1 MMKLKIPHKKKAMN
15 ENTIAKPKRSLRS
28 KHKREK
34 SKKTT
39 AIKKERPK
47 KKRKDRT
54 AKERTKRHIL
64 RKKKQKLPLPKKR
77 LFFKKDKAVSV
88 KAGSANTAKRF
99 RLLTFSR
106 KMLLLC
112 LAPMMLICILIT
124 VFSRQSLTKSVE
136 NEIEGA
142 LKIVAISLDETYSNL
157 YQGDYEQDKS
167 GKIKKG
173 DVSISGNT
181 DLIDALKKRTNYD
194 ITLYFNGMRLVT
206 TLRSDTGAPA
216 NGTPADS
223 AVYEKIMKGKT
234 VFLSNVKLY
243 GKEYYVLYQ
252 PLVNADGTVA
262 GGIGVAKDATDVQ
275 KTIAAQ
281 TRRITLISI
290 VLLVLAAVVIIFLT
304 TRMVTVMKSTKHFL
318 AKLAQGEFGVVPKQK
333 HVKRN
338 DELGDIY
345 RSSVQ
350 LQQEL
355 RKIVD
360 NIKQSSESLINS
372 ANQLTGMAQSTR
384 TTVDSVCDS
393 MRGITDASVT
403 QNEETTVAIGNV
415 QGMANEIAY
424 ISHIMDSLTQHAN
437 QMSEA
442 EQASEA
448 IIHQLNASNEETI
461 DTITNVA
468 EQINALHS
476 SVESIQTAINMIQ
489 SIAEET
495 DLLSLNAN
503 IEAARAGES
512 GRGFSVV
519 ATQISKLADQS
530 NSTAENVADIIANI
544 IAEADRMVEMMGD
557 VKNKIHE
564 QQKKLDDTMDKSSA
578 VALGVNNSLRDID
591 TIRNKISVLSQSGDS
606 IQDIVTNLASIAEQN
621 ESSTQATMDSAL
633 GMSDTMNSLENASE
647 SLKDMA
653 RALDESLVRF
663 KM

>member
-15 ENTIAKPKRSLRS
+15 ENSISKPKRSLRS

-54 AKERTKRHIL
+54 AR
-64 RKKKQKLPLPKKR
+64 
-77 LFFKKDKAVSV
+77 SV
-88 KAGSANTAKRF
+88 NTAKRF

-318 AKLAQGEFGVVPKQK
+318 AKLAQGEFGVIPKQK

-564 QQKKLDDTMDKSSA
+564 QQKKLDDTMDKSGA

>member
-15 ENTIAKPKRSLRS
+15 ENSISKPKRSLRS

-54 AKERTKRHIL
+54 AR
-64 RKKKQKLPLPKKR
+64 
-77 LFFKKDKAVSV
+77 SV
-88 KAGSANTAKRF
+88 NTAKRF

-194 ITLYFNGMRLVT
+194 ITLYFNSMRLVT

-564 QQKKLDDTMDKSSA
+564 QQKKLDDTMDKSGA

>member
-15 ENTIAKPKRSLRS
+15 ENSISKPKRSLRS

-54 AKERTKRHIL
+54 ARS
-64 RKKKQKLPLPKKR
+64 
-77 LFFKKDKAVSV
+77 VS
-88 KAGSANTAKRF
+88 TAKRF

-216 NGTPADS
+216 NGNPADS

>member
-15 ENTIAKPKRSLRS
+15 ENSISKPKRSLRS

-54 AKERTKRHIL
+54 AR
-64 RKKKQKLPLPKKR
+64 
-77 LFFKKDKAVSV
+77 SV
-88 KAGSANTAKRF
+88 NTAKRF

-393 MRGITDASVT
+393 MRGITDVSVT

-564 QQKKLDDTMDKSSA
+564 QQKKLDDTMDKSGA

>member
-15 ENTIAKPKRSLRS
+15 ENSISKPKRSLRS

-54 AKERTKRHIL
+54 ARS
-64 RKKKQKLPLPKKR
+64 
-77 LFFKKDKAVSV
+77 VS
-88 KAGSANTAKRF
+88 TAKRF

-275 KTIAAQ
+275 KTIAAH

-360 NIKQSSESLINS
+360 NIKQSSESRPVWHSPHEPLWIPYVILCAAS
-372 ANQLTGMAQSTR
+372 L
-384 TTVDSVCDS
+384 
-393 MRGITDASVT
+393 MRLSLKMRKPPWLSVT
-403 QNEETTVAIGNV
+403 
-415 QGMANEIAY
+415 Y
-424 ISHIMDSLTQHAN
+424 
-437 QMSEA
+437 
-442 EQASEA
+442 
-448 IIHQLNASNEETI
+448 
-461 DTITNVA
+461 
-468 EQINALHS
+468 
-476 SVESIQTAINMIQ
+476 
-489 SIAEET
+489 
-495 DLLSLNAN
+495 
-503 IEAARAGES
+503 RAW
-512 GRGFSVV
+512 
-519 ATQISKLADQS
+519 
-530 NSTAENVADIIANI
+530 
-544 IAEADRMVEMMGD
+544 RMRLP
-557 VKNKIHE
+557 IFHT
-564 QQKKLDDTMDKSSA
+564 LWI
-578 VALGVNNSLRDID
+578 L
-591 TIRNKISVLSQSGDS
+591 
-606 IQDIVTNLASIAEQN
+606 
-621 ESSTQATMDSAL
+621 
-633 GMSDTMNSLENASE
+633 
-647 SLKDMA
+647 
-653 RALDESLVRF
+653 
-663 KM
+663 

>member
-15 ENTIAKPKRSLRS
+15 ENSISKPKRSLRS

-54 AKERTKRHIL
+54 AR
-64 RKKKQKLPLPKKR
+64 
-77 LFFKKDKAVSV
+77 SV
-88 KAGSANTAKRF
+88 NTAKRF

-476 SVESIQTAINMIQ
+476 AVESIQTAINMIQ

-564 QQKKLDDTMDKSSA
+564 QQKKLDDTMDKSGA

>member
-15 ENTIAKPKRSLRS
+15 ENTISKPKRSLRS

-47 KKRKDRT
+47 KKRKDRA

-64 RKKKQKLPLPKKR
+64 RNLWQKLPLPKKR
-77 LFFKKDKAVSV
+77 LFFKKDKAVSA

-234 VFLSNVKLY
+234 VFLSNVELY

-252 PLVNADGTVA
+252 PLVNADGTIA

-290 VLLVLAAVVIIFLT
+290 VLLVLAAVLIIFLT

-318 AKLAQGEFGVVPKQK
+318 AKLAQGEFGVDPKQK
-333 HVKRN
+333 HMKRN

-345 RSSVQ
+345 RSSVR

-360 NIKQSSESLINS
+360 NIKQSSRKSD
-372 ANQLTGMAQSTR
+372 QLSKSVDRYG
-384 TTVDSVCDS
+384 TV
-393 MRGITDASVT
+393 
-403 QNEETTVAIGNV
+403 
-415 QGMANEIAY
+415 
-424 ISHIMDSLTQHAN
+424 H
-437 QMSEA
+437 
-442 EQASEA
+442 
-448 IIHQLNASNEETI
+448 
-461 DTITNVA
+461 TN
-468 EQINALHS
+468 HC
-476 SVESIQTAINMIQ
+476 
-489 SIAEET
+489 
-495 DLLSLNAN
+495 
-503 IEAARAGES
+503 
-512 GRGFSVV
+512 GF
-519 ATQISKLADQS
+519 
-530 NSTAENVADIIANI
+530 
-544 IAEADRMVEMMGD
+544 RM
-557 VKNKIHE
+557 
-564 QQKKLDDTMDKSSA
+564 
-578 VALGVNNSLRDID
+578 
-591 TIRNKISVLSQSGDS
+591 
-606 IQDIVTNLASIAEQN
+606 
-621 ESSTQATMDSAL
+621 
-633 GMSDTMNSLENASE
+633 
-647 SLKDMA
+647 
-653 RALDESLVRF
+653 
-663 KM
+663 

>member
-1 MMKLKIPHKKKAMN
+1 MSKLKIPRKKKAMD
-15 ENTIAKPKRSLRS
+15 ENTISKPKRSLRS
-28 KHKREK
+28 KHKRKKVKKSHPHKQEK
-34 SKKTT
+34 AKKS
-39 AIKKERPK
+39 RPK
-47 KKRKDRT
+47 KGPKVHIPKAR
-54 AKERTKRHIL
+54 AKKHIL
-64 RKKKQKLPLPKKR
+64 RNLWQKLPFAKKGAP
-77 LFFKKDKAVSV
+77 FKKDKAVST
-88 KAGSANTAKRF
+88 KTGSVSTAKRF

-136 NEIEGA
+136 NEIDDA

-206 TLRSDTGAPA
+206 TLRNDAGAPA

-223 AVYEKIMKGKT
+223 AIYEKIMKGKT

-262 GGIGVAKDATDVQ
+262 GGIGVAKDATDVK

-290 VLLVLAAVVIIFLT
+290 VLLVLAAVLIIFLT
-304 TRMVTVMKSTKHFL
+304 TRMVLVMKSTKHFL
-318 AKLAQGEFGVVPKQK
+318 AKLAQGEFGANPKQK
-333 HVKRN
+333 HMKRN

-345 RSSVQ
+345 RSSVR

-372 ANQLTGMAQSTR
+372 ANQLTAMAQSTR
-384 TTVDSVCDS
+384 TTVDSVC
-393 MRGITDASVT
+393 
-403 QNEETTVAIGNV
+403 
-415 QGMANEIAY
+415 IAY
-424 ISHIMDSLTQHAN
+424 ISNIMDSLTQHAN

-442 EQASEA
+442 EQASET

-503 IEAARAGES
+503 IEAARAGEA

-557 VKNKIHE
+557 VKNKIHK
-564 QQKKLDDTMDKSSA
+564 QQEKLDDTMDKSSA

-653 RALDESLVRF
+653 HALDESLVRF

>member
-15 ENTIAKPKRSLRS
+15 ENSISKPKRSLRS

-54 AKERTKRHIL
+54 ARS
-64 RKKKQKLPLPKKR
+64 
-77 LFFKKDKAVSV
+77 VS
-88 KAGSANTAKRF
+88 TAKRF

-448 IIHQLNASNEETI
+448 IIHQLNASNGETI

-530 NSTAENVADIIANI
+530 NSTAENVADIITNI
-544 IAEADRMVEMMGD
+544 IVEADRMVEMMGD

>member
-1 MMKLKIPHKKKAMN
+1 
-15 ENTIAKPKRSLRS
+15 
-28 KHKREK
+28 
-34 SKKTT
+34 
-39 AIKKERPK
+39 
-47 KKRKDRT
+47 
-54 AKERTKRHIL
+54 
-64 RKKKQKLPLPKKR
+64 
-77 LFFKKDKAVSV
+77 
-88 KAGSANTAKRF
+88 
-99 RLLTFSR
+99 
-106 KMLLLC
+106 
-112 LAPMMLICILIT
+112 
-124 VFSRQSLTKSVE
+124 
-136 NEIEGA
+136 

>member
-64 RKKKQKLPLPKKR
+64 RNLWQKLPLPKKR
-77 LFFKKDKAVSV
+77 LFFKKDKAVSA

-281 TRRITLISI
+281 TRHIDFHRS
-290 VLLVLAAVVIIFLT
+290 VGA
-304 TRMVTVMKSTKHFL
+304 
-318 AKLAQGEFGVVPKQK
+318 
-333 HVKRN
+333 
-338 DELGDIY
+338 
-345 RSSVQ
+345 RSS
-350 LQQEL
+350 
-355 RKIVD
+355 
-360 NIKQSSESLINS
+360 
-372 ANQLTGMAQSTR
+372 
-384 TTVDSVCDS
+384 CD
-393 MRGITDASVT
+393 
-403 QNEETTVAIGNV
+403 
-415 QGMANEIAY
+415 
-424 ISHIMDSLTQHAN
+424 HLP
-437 QMSEA
+437 
-442 EQASEA
+442 
-448 IIHQLNASNEETI
+448 
-461 DTITNVA
+461 
-468 EQINALHS
+468 
-476 SVESIQTAINMIQ
+476 
-489 SIAEET
+489 
-495 DLLSLNAN
+495 
-503 IEAARAGES
+503 
-512 GRGFSVV
+512 
-519 ATQISKLADQS
+519 
-530 NSTAENVADIIANI
+530 
-544 IAEADRMVEMMGD
+544 
-557 VKNKIHE
+557 
-564 QQKKLDDTMDKSSA
+564 DDTNGYGYE
-578 VALGVNNSLRDID
+578 VHQTFPCQIG
-591 TIRNKISVLSQSGDS
+591 TG
-606 IQDIVTNLASIAEQN
+606 
-621 ESSTQATMDSAL
+621 
-633 GMSDTMNSLENASE
+633 
-647 SLKDMA
+647 
-653 RALDESLVRF
+653 
-663 KM
+663 